1 MKGCKAWAKRHT
13 LVIMKNN
20 TTTLHDRSH
29 SNDQAV
35 QDNVFPAGLVVWK
48 VGLDI
53 ELRAVA
59 VAMQYGRGAIGL
71 AAKWTREQLIQW
83 VKQKSARGEAVYTVY
98 ESCGFGY
105 TLHEQLCAA
114 GAHSLVTTP
123 MRLNLERRRKNDR
136 MDARE
141 LCVRL
146 SRYLDGQLEEMRPIR
161 IPSRA
166 EQQRRELGRQ
176 REFWKR
182 EVRRLENH
190 GRALRIEHE
199 HETLEAGWAGPRKWK
214 RLAPQCSEFVREQL
228 TPVMEQIRAAKAQ
241 LERLS
246 QQIQA
251 LVQKEQIPTGL
262 GALTVSLIDGEV
274 CEWKRFLSRKAV
286 SSYTG
291 CCPSEHSSG
300 PVQRFGA
307 IDRHGNKHLRVL
319 LVEAVW
325 RLLKWQP
332 RWHAR
337 QKYLMKL
344 RHGARKK
351 IAVALARQL
360 AIDLWRWRTGRT
372 SAAELGWT
380 LPAASVHQ
388 PKQVLEFTNVNLPRQ
403 TVPQGGTLLD
413 AAADPTGSSL
423 RMGAFHPK
431 ALPQVQARHRG
442 RPNALRAAR
451 IGAGDRETRSLQ
463 REAASCGA
471 HSPLGKSKERKMKT

>member
-1 MKGCKAWAKRHT
+1 
-13 LVIMKNN
+13 MKNEA
-20 TTTLHDRSH
+20 TTLHEAQSEGIRFDGR
-29 SNDQAV
+29 
-35 QDNVFPAGLVVWK
+35 DNNEAMQWK
-48 VGLDI
+48 LGLDV

-59 VAMQYGRGAIGL
+59 VAIQCGRGVIGP
-71 AAKWTREQLIQW
+71 AAKWTREQLIGW
-83 VKQKSARGEAVYTVY
+83 VKQKRARGEAVYTVY

-105 TLHEQLCAA
+105 TLHEELCAVGA
-114 GAHSLVTTP
+114 GSLVTTP
-123 MRLNLERRRKNDR
+123 MRLNLERQRKNDQ

-146 SRYLDGQLEEMRPIR
+146 SRYLDGQGEELRPIR

-228 TPVMEQIRAAKAQ
+228 EPVVAQIRSAKAQ
-241 LERLS
+241 LNRLS
-246 QQIQA
+246 EQIEA

-262 GALTVSLIDGEV
+262 GALTVSLMDAEV
-274 CEWKRFLSRKAV
+274 CDWRRFTQRKAV
-286 SSYTG
+286 ASYTG

-300 PVQRFGA
+300 PIQRFGA

-332 RWHAR
+332 GWHAR

-344 RHGARKK
+344 RHGAKKK

-360 AIDLWRWRTGRT
+360 AIDLWRWRTGRA

-380 LPAASVHQ
+380 LPGASVNQ
-388 PKQVLEFTNVNLPRQ
+388 PKQVLHFTKVNLPRQ
-403 TVPQGGTLLD
+403 NVPQGGTLLD

-442 RPNALRAAR
+442 RPNALRPAR
-451 IGAGDRETRSLQ
+451 IGAGDRETPPHLN
-463 REAASCGA
+463 
-471 HSPLGKSKERKMKT
+471 GKLPPAEHTQPWEKARNQK